1 MKAQVYYHN
10 ELQKE
15 LEVKQGC
22 TVEEI
27 LPEVHVKY
35 PVLSCRISNVNQRLD
50 STLQEE
56 GRIDLLDIQDNYANM
71 SYQASLTLLY
81 ICGVHK
87 VLGESAHVTILN
99 SLSKGLFTTITASL
113 TQEKVEEIEKM
124 MHALVEKNLPIGEKS
139 YSRKEMMQYLKGRK
153 RLRVVQSTESIDE
166 AKMCTL
172 DDEEDI
178 FYLHLLPSTGYL
190 SLFELKRYRNG
201 IILRFPHPTDPLHVP
216 AFESQELLYDAF
228 SEETQWE
235 NILHISYAVELNER
249 MKKEYENIIMVQ
261 EALHEKKIA
270 QIAESIKKNKKR
282 IILIAGPSS
291 SGKTSFAKRLCIQLQ
306 VVGLKPLYLGT
317 DDYFKDRKDMVPDEK
332 GNLDFESL
340 EAVDLP
346 LFFTQMNAL
355 LAGEK
360 VHLPTFDFVEG
371 VKKYG
376 DREVSIDN
384 AQPVVIEGI
393 HGLNPKMSAGIPDEQ
408 KYRIYISP
416 LTSLNIDR
424 HHRIPTTDAR
434 MLRRIVRDERTRN
447 KSAEETLK
455 DWSSVRRGE
464 DAYIFPYSYSADMFF
479 NSSCVYELSVLKKYA
494 KPLLEEI
501 PSDSEV
507 YCEAQRMLDFLK
519 FFKEIPDDSC
529 IVNNSLIREFIG
541 GSILVK

>member
-1 MKAQVYYHN
+1 MKVQVYYHN
-10 ELQKE
+10 ELQKK
-15 LEVKQGC
+15 LEVEKGC
-22 TVEEI
+22 TVEDI
-27 LPEVHVKY
+27 LSEVPVKY

-81 ICGVHK
+81 ICAVHK

-124 MHALVEKNLPIGEKS
+124 MHSLVEKNLPIGEKS

-355 LAGEK
+355 LA
-360 VHLPTFDFVEG
+360 
-371 VKKYG
+371 VKKYIFQ
-376 DREVSIDN
+376 R
-384 AQPVVIEGI
+384 
-393 HGLNPKMSAGIPDEQ
+393 
-408 KYRIYISP
+408 
-416 LTSLNIDR
+416 LTLWK
-424 HHRIPTTDAR
+424 A
-434 MLRRIVRDERTRN
+434 
-447 KSAEETLK
+447 
-455 DWSSVRRGE
+455 
-464 DAYIFPYSYSADMFF
+464 
-479 NSSCVYELSVLKKYA
+479 
-494 KPLLEEI
+494 
-501 PSDSEV
+501 
-507 YCEAQRMLDFLK
+507 
-519 FFKEIPDDSC
+519 
-529 IVNNSLIREFIG
+529 
-541 GSILVK
+541 